1 MGRPDRRNDD
11 RTSGDGAGGAGGT
24 GAGRGFERR
33 VAVATA
39 LVCAAGLAVLG
50 APGVTYAAPGP
61 TPGPTS
67 SVAGGGA
74 AADDATRRL
83 EAIHK
88 EVEELYRKAETATDA
103 YNAAGEQLRL
113 QEKSVAELTQRLEAA
128 RKRMDTLRAQ
138 AGALARAQYRSG
150 GFNRT
155 QLFLSGS
162 PDSFLGNVSLA
173 RKGEQATRRM
183 LTEVTA
189 AKADLERYTQA
200 ADERRKTLDA
210 EKKKREAAKKEIQE
224 RLDTAK
230 QLESRL
236 ADQEKERL
244 RLLEEERARQAQD
257 RWLTSDAAKWLTGRG
272 SVAASGDAARAID
285 FATAQIG
292 KDYVWGAEGPDT
304 YDCSGLTLKAWAAA
318 GRAIPR
324 TSQEQWRQL
333 PKVDVKDM
341 RPGDLV
347 IYYADASHVGMYIGD
362 GRIVHA
368 PRPGRQVTVTGAGSM
383 PVLGVVRPG

>member
-1 MGRPDRRNDD
+1 M
-11 RTSGDGAGGAGGT
+11 
-24 GAGRGFERR
+24 
-33 VAVATA
+33 ATA

-61 TPGPTS
+61 TPDPTPS
-67 SVAGGGA
+67 ASASASPSASAGA
-74 AADDATRRL
+74 AGDDATRRL

-113 QEKSVAELTQRLEAA
+113 QEKSVADLTRRLEAA
-128 RKRMDTLRAQ
+128 QKRMDTLRAQ

-183 LTEVTA
+183 LTDVTA

-257 RWLTSDAAKWLTGRG
+257 RWLASDAARQLTGRG
-272 SVAASGDAARAID
+272 SVAATGDAARAID

-347 IYYADASHVGMYIGD
+347 IYYTDASHVGMYIGD

-368 PRPGRQVTVTGAGSM
+368 PRPGRQVTITGAGSM

>member
-1 MGRPDRRNDD
+1 MGCPDRRNDD
-11 RTSGDGAGGAGGT
+11 RTSGDGTGG
-24 GAGRGFERR
+24 GRGRRRR

-61 TPGPTS
+61 TPVPTPSASASASS
-67 SVAGGGA
+67 SVS
-74 AADDATRRL
+74 AADDDTRRL

-113 QEKSVAELTQRLEAA
+113 QEKSIADLTRRLDAA
-128 RKRMDTLRAQ
+128 GKRMETLRAQ

-150 GFNRT
+150 GFSHRT

-173 RKGEQATRRM
+173 RKGEQATRRL
-183 LTEVTA
+183 LTEVTDT
-189 AKADLERYTQA
+189 KAELERYTQA
-200 ADERRKTLDA
+200 AGERWKTLDA
-210 EKKKREAAKKEIQE
+210 EKKKREAAKKEIQD
-224 RLDTAK
+224 RLDAAK

-236 ADQEKERL
+236 AAQEKERL

-257 RWLTSDAAKWLTGRG
+257 RWLASDAARQLTGRG
-272 SVAASGDAARAID
+272 SVAATGDVARAID

-347 IYYADASHVGMYIGD
+347 IYYTDASHVGMYIGE

-368 PRPGRQVTVTGAGSM
+368 PRPGRQVTITGAGSM